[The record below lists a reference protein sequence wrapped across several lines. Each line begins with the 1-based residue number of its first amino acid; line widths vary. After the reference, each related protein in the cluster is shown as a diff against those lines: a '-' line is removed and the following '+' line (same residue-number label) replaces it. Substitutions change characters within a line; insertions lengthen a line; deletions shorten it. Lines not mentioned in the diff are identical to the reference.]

1 MVNRL
6 NNQTYNMEKFFFV
19 KRPQPRCVREAIYK
33 RRERSDAGSKHPE
46 EQLKS
51 SNIKT
56 TARMIITINKNA
68 AKIAIAK

>member
-33 RRERSDAGSKHPE
+33 RRERSDAGGKHPE

-51 SNIKT
+51 SNKGSKAHTIVPFFIKL
-56 TARMIITINKNA
+56 IL
-68 AKIAIAK
+68 

>member
-33 RRERSDAGSKHPE
+33 RTERGDAGSKHPE

-51 SNIKT
+51 SNKGSKAHAIVPFFIKL
-56 TARMIITINKNA
+56 IL
-68 AKIAIAK
+68 